1 MTPEDIDATWHRYK
15 AAPTAVDR
23 ETLIL
28 VHVPLVRYVAGRMM
42 SGLHASVE
50 YQDLVSY
57 GMFGLIDAIEKFKL
71 DAGTKFS
78 TFATYRIRG
87 AITDEMR
94 DQAWE
99 PRSVRARSR
108 VVVQA
113 MTDLERK
120 LGRPPTEI
128 EVATHVEMSVSEL
141 RRLAGDLRMSRV
153 SSINKPVG
161 QEGEGEFTVADTLVS
176 PDTTDLHPQ
185 IGEAA
190 SLVAAGL
197 ELLPEN
203 ERILM
208 LMIYIKGMPLKAIAG
223 VLEVT
228 ESWVSLLHTRAMVN
242 LQRSLSAQY

>member
-1 MTPEDIDATWHRYK
+1 MTPEDIDALWHRYK
-15 AAPTAVDR
+15 TEPTPADR
-23 ETLIL
+23 EALIL

-42 SGLHASVE
+42 PGLHSSVE

-57 GMFGLIDAIEKFKL
+57 GMFGLMDAIEKFKL

-108 VVVQA
+108 VVAQA

-120 LGRPPTEI
+120 LGRPPTEV
-128 EVATHVEMSVSEL
+128 ELATHVEMPVAEL

-161 QEGEGEFTVADTLVS
+161 TEGEGEFTVADTLVS
-176 PDTTDLHPQ
+176 ADATDLHPQ
-185 IGEAA
+185 VGEAA
-190 SLVAAGL
+190 ALVAAGL
-197 ELLPEN
+197 GQLAEN

-208 LMIYIKGMPLKAIAG
+208 LMIYVKGMALKEIAR

-242 LQRSLSAQY
+242 LQRTLSATY